1 MMTPMSELTAPPQT
15 AGRGSLRDLRRDPDG
30 GMVAGVCEGL
40 GRRLDIDPL
49 LLRIGFAATTL
60 ASGLGLVAY
69 ALAWMLVPAEDEA
82 PTDAALAAD
91 TRRVARHRRAA
102 VEITLGAAMLV
113 VSLLL
118 TIRELQLPFSDA
130 LTWPFVLVA
139 AGGALIWR
147 QSVGRPGAPGS
158 AAVEPLRTPGTH
170 TATAGA
176 AVRSVRPA
184 LAAGL
189 EAGSGE
195 SRPAVISRIGIG
207 VTLVIAAAIVFLE
220 FTGALAAATDV
231 ALAAIVVAIAL
242 VVIFAPF
249 FFRLVSS
256 LSLERAER
264 IRSQERAEVAAHLHD
279 SVLQTLALVQK
290 RADDPRVVAA
300 LARRQER
307 ELRTWLSGAP
317 EHPAGERWLAAALQA
332 CAEEVEEAHG
342 VAIDVVAVGD
352 APLDRD
358 GEALVGAARE
368 AMLNAAKFAG
378 DAGAV
383 AVYAE
388 ARDGR
393 MEVFVRDRGPGF
405 DPSSVPADRRGVRES
420 IVGRMTRHGGRA
432 AIHAAPGGGGTE
444 VELVLE
450 RGGDAS

>member
-1 MMTPMSELTAPPQT
+1 MSEMAVTPTERAAT
-15 AGRGSLRDLRRDPDG
+15 VRDLRRDPG
-30 GMVAGVCEGL
+30 NGMVAGVCEGF
-40 GRRLDIDPL
+40 GKRLDIDPL
-49 LLRIGFAATTL
+49 LLRIVFGATTL

-69 ALAWMLVPAEDEA
+69 VLAWMLVPAEAGEPA
-82 PTDAALAAD
+82 ASADALR
-91 TRRVARHRRAA
+91 TRRNRRAA
-102 VEITLGAAMLV
+102 LEVGLGVGCLV
-113 VSLLL
+113 LALLL
-118 TIRELQLPFSDA
+118 TFREAGLPFSDA

-147 QSVGRPGAPGS
+147 QSVGRPGARH
-158 AAVEPLRTPGTH
+158 ADLREAGVRQGARPV
-170 TATAGA
+170 AGA
-176 AVRSVRPA
+176 AAPA
-184 LAAGL
+184 APLLLDLG
-189 EAGSGE
+189 EADTE

-207 VTLVIAAAIVFLE
+207 VTLVIAAAIVFLQM
-220 FTGALAAATDV
+220 TGALAAATDV

-249 FFRLVSS
+249 FFRLVTS

-290 RADDPRVVAA
+290 RADDPRAVAA

-307 ELRTWLSGAP
+307 ELRTWLTGAP
-317 EHPAGERWLAAALQA
+317 AHAEGRWLAGALQA
-332 CAEEVEEAHG
+332 AAQEVEEAHG

-358 GEALVGAARE
+358 GEALVAAAHE

-388 ARDGR
+388 AGETRL
-393 MEVFVRDRGPGF
+393 EVFVRDRGPGF
-405 DPSSVPADRRGVRES
+405 DPATVPADRRGVRES
-420 IVGRMTRHGGRA
+420 ILGRMERHGGRA
-432 AIHAAPGGGGTE
+432 AVHAAPGGGGTE

-450 RGGDAS
+450 RRGEAS

>member
-1 MMTPMSELTAPPQT
+1 MSGMTVTPSRPTS
-15 AGRGSLRDLRRDPDG
+15 SLRDLRRDPDN

-40 GRRLDIDPL
+40 GKRLDIDPL
-49 LLRIGFAATTL
+49 LLRIVFGATTL

-69 ALAWMLVPAEDEA
+69 VLAWMLVPAEGEEQTA
-82 PTDAALAAD
+82 SASALA
-91 TRRVARHRRAA
+91 TARNRRAA
-102 VEITLGAAMLV
+102 VEVALGVGFLV
-113 VSLLL
+113 VAVLL
-118 TIRELQLPFSDA
+118 TFREIGLPFSDA

-147 QSVGRPGAPGS
+147 QSVGRPGAARLSLGEPGG
-158 AAVEPLRTPGTH
+158 ARPAG
-170 TATAGA
+170 AGA
-176 AVRSVRPA
+176 APA
-184 LAAGL
+184 DARVSSAAPLLLGDSTT
-189 EAGSGE
+189 G

-207 VTLVIAAAIVFLE
+207 VTLVIAAAIVFLQ

-249 FFRLVSS
+249 FFRLLTS

-290 RADDPRVVAA
+290 RADDPREVAA

-307 ELRTWLSGAP
+307 ELRTWLSGAT
-317 EHPAGERWLAAALQA
+317 ARADGERWLAAALQA
-332 CAEEVEEAHG
+332 AAQEVEEAHG

-352 APLDRD
+352 AALDRD
-358 GEALVGAARE
+358 GEALVAAARE

-388 ARDGR
+388 AGDERL
-393 MEVFVRDRGPGF
+393 EVFVRDRGPGF
-405 DPSSVPADRRGVRES
+405 DPAAVPGDRRGVRES
-420 IVGRMTRHGGRA
+420 IVGRMERHGGRA

-444 VELVLE
+444 VELVLV
-450 RGGDAS
+450 RGGEGS